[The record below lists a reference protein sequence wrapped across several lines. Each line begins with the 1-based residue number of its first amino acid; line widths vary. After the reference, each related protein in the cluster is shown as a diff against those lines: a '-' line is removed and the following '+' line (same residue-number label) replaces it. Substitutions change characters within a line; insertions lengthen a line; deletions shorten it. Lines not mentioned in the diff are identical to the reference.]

1 MTTENLPFKII
12 CRIRWKNSNMAD
24 TYEWPTYAW
33 PEANT
38 PEALALVVK
47 EELGRIHQLNTDG
60 FDMIKITFGMNEE
73 NDDEG

>member
-1 MTTENLPFKII
+1 ME
-12 CRIRWKNSNMAD
+12 D

-33 PEANT
+33 PEASSA
-38 PEALALVVK
+38 EELGRVVK

-73 NDDEG
+73 KDNDG